1 MTGRRSVLIALG
13 VLVAGVLVVATAMV
27 LGGAGPRD
35 VDALDGA
42 VHVDGGDNPAGPPD
56 AELPQADP
64 AALVAGVEHAD
75 AAKLDP
81 VRLADG
87 LTPPTNR
94 WFSGL
99 VFGEQPQP
107 VFALPTSFALTGSGF
122 EIGLPQPETS
132 EKLIIGGHVPAVTV
146 DAAAARAQVSAYDA
160 ATVTVELLDAA
171 GQPLGRVVLAQ
182 GSPYVSF
189 TAAVDTT
196 LTLGAAFAPATD
208 GLASSTVRGV
218 EWMLSAPRGALA
230 DTSVRLLA
238 GQSTTWFPVPAD
250 LPSGGLEALA
260 LAAVDPVVGSE
271 VAYGVGDGIART
283 TIAYR
288 TAAGSQT
295 VHATMPH
302 HRQGEQPSRERCNL
316 GSYPSVYGSL
326 ELCLGSQ
333 LTSWAPVVEAAGE
346 LDLASVPDDRRA
358 AIVAQ
363 LAADVAATPPFP
375 SDTYFGG
382 KSLYR
387 AATLVTLGRQLGAD
401 DVVAP
406 LRAQTLAALREWTEP
421 DGCARRDARCFV
433 YDENARGVVGL
444 TPSFGSEEFNDHHF
458 HYGYFLATAG
468 LLAADDPALA
478 AELAPVLDLLAQ
490 DVAAAE
496 GSEWFPQLRAFDVY
510 AGHAWASGPAP
521 FADGNNQES
530 SSEAVTAW
538 NGLGLWAAA
547 SGQDALGVQAAWLAS
562 TEAASTRAYW
572 TSPDLADPVYD
583 GFGHHVMALNWGG
596 KRDYATWFSPDPAA
610 MLAIQLIPMSPV
622 AGYLVQGDAD
632 EDARAARIIAQ
643 VEEATPG
650 GFDVKFGDYLLM
662 YLAMA
667 GPDEAGRAWE
677 AAPGLSDTSIDDGS
691 SRAYLLAFV
700 ASVASGSGPGSSGG

>member
-1 MTGRRSVLIALG
+1 MTGRRRSVLIAI
-13 VLVAGVLVVATAMV
+13 AVVATGVVVAATAML
-27 LGGAGPRD
+27 LGRPDQRAA
-35 VDALDGA
+35 DALDGG
-42 VHVDGGDNPAGPPD
+42 VNVDGSDRLGPPD
-56 AELPQADP
+56 ATLPVADP
-64 AALVAGVEHAD
+64 AALVAGVEHAE
-75 AAKLDP
+75 AASLDTA
-81 VRLADG
+81 RLADG

-132 EKLIIGGHVPAVTV
+132 ERLIIGGHVPDVGV
-146 DAAAARAQVSAYDA
+146 DVGASGARVSAYDA
-160 ATVTVELLDAA
+160 VTVTLELLDAKDEVV
-171 GQPLGRVVLAQ
+171 GRVVLAQ
-182 GSPYVSF
+182 GSPFVSF

-196 LTLGAAFAPATD
+196 ATLAAPVSAATD
-208 GLASSTVRGV
+208 GLVSSTSRGV
-218 EWMLSAPRGALA
+218 EWMLSAPSGAATGTGLKLA
-230 DTSVRLLA
+230 A
-238 GQSTTWFPVPAD
+238 GQVASWFPVPED
-250 LPSGGLEALA
+250 VTPDGLETLA
-260 LAAVDPVVGSE
+260 LAAADPVVGSE

-283 TIAYR
+283 TIGYR
-288 TAAGSQT
+288 TADGGPT
-295 VHATMPH
+295 VHALMPH
-302 HRQGEQPSRERCNL
+302 HREGDQPTRERCEL
-316 GSYPSVYGSL
+316 GAYPSVYGAL
-326 ELCLGSQ
+326 ELCAGSR
-333 LTSWAPVVEAAGE
+333 LTSWAPVVETAAE
-346 LDLASVPDDRRA
+346 LDLDQVPTERRD
-358 AIVAQ
+358 AILEQ
-363 LAADVAATPPFP
+363 LAADVASTPPFP

-387 AATLVTLGRQLGAD
+387 AATLVTLGHQLGAD

-406 LRAQTLAALREWTEP
+406 LREQALAQLREWTEP
-421 DGCARRDARCFV
+421 DGCTRRDARCFV
-433 YDENARGVVGL
+433 YDEKARGVVGL

-468 LLAADDPALA
+468 LLAADDPDLA

-496 GSEWFPQLRAFDVY
+496 GTEWFPQLRAFDVY
-510 AGHAWASGPAP
+510 AGHAWASGPSP

-547 SGQDALGVQAAWLAS
+547 SGQDDLGVQATWLAS

-572 TSPDLADPVYD
+572 TSLDLDDPLYE
-583 GFGHHVMALNWGG
+583 GFDHTVMALNWGG

-622 AGYLVQGDAD
+622 AGYLVQGDQ
-632 EDARAARIIAQ
+632 DATARSDRITAQ
-643 VEEATPG
+643 VAEATPA

-667 GPDEAGRAWE
+667 GEDHADKAWQAAGE
-677 AAPGLSDTSIDDGS
+677 VSDTAIDDAS

-700 ASVASGSGPGSSGG
+700 ASAASGKGPGSGG